1 MPSRKPGAR
10 KLPRALVAQL
20 RLAKIE
26 QLQSDIAYLQM
37 ELLKEWQAVREEI
50 LGGAVIEKGPLRA
63 WVRTTM
69 REVRDKDTHKNEWR
83 VSRTLVVR

>member
-1 MPSRKPGAR
+1 MPSRKLGAR

-20 RLAKIE
+20 RLARIE

-37 ELLKEWQAVREEI
+37 ELLKEWQSVREEI
-50 LGGAVIEKGPLRA
+50 LGGAAIEKGPLRA
-63 WVRTTM
+63 WLRTTM
-69 REVRDKDTHKNEWR
+69 RMVRDRTTRKNEWR